1 MEETPMSEIY
11 QKEPIWCVR
20 RDICS

>member
-1 MEETPMSEIY
+1 MEETPMSEVY
-11 QKEPIWCVR
+11 QKEPIWGLR